1 MDRNDDLS
9 TVEPSVFDQ
18 NQRSK
23 SDQNRCESRR
33 SRLVWPCSSN
43 RWAQWKPPG
52 RPSTPRSSKPRP
64 DARRVFSSWRWRI
77 WGKAAVS
84 SICLDAMWWK
94 MFDIPRGMKIMKARG
109 YRPHH
114 DEIRNWKQKHEFQET
129 WWQMRIDRLFLIAN
143 GFMVDIYIYMHI

>member
-23 SDQNRCESRR
+23 SDQNRRESRR

-64 DARRVFSSWRWRI
+64 DARRVFFELEVEDL
-77 WGKAAVS
+77 GKGS
-84 SICLDAMWWK
+84 RFFH
-94 MFDIPRGMKIMKARG
+94 MFG
-109 YRPHH
+109 
-114 DEIRNWKQKHEFQET
+114 RNVVE
-129 WWQMRIDRLFLIAN
+129 D
-143 GFMVDIYIYMHI
+143 V